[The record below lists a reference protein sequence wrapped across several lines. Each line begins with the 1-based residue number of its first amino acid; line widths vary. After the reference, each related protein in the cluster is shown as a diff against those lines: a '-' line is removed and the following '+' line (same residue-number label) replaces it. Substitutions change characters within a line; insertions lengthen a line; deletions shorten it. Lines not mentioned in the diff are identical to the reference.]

1 MTPYEKRLPQ
11 PKVGA
16 FKRGHRGLRED
27 QMQNNS
33 LLAGGSKG
41 LYAVLTFSVISVA
54 ERLYNFIQR
63 ILDNPFGTKLD

>member
-1 MTPYEKRLPQ
+1 
-11 PKVGA
+11 
-16 FKRGHRGLRED
+16 
-27 QMQNNS
+27 MQNNS